1 LDGDSWLGLVLLV
14 GALVLLIFAA
24 AAEAGALS
32 LGWGR
37 VRLMAGR
44 GAVRSSFAHASS
56 RADAHSER
64 ETLLGSLALARSLAV
79 VAASALAFF
88 IVSRAAGSTWAAVG
102 IAVAGSLGLLA
113 LAEAVARALVHQS
126 PERWG
131 ARLSPLIRVFRLVFG
146 LPARGLV
153 VSGRALLRRRGAQG
167 HLEEAGNEDESLL
180 SLVEMGQANGGIEEE
195 ERAMIRGIIKLVGTA
210 AREIMVPRIDIVAVD
225 TEDTVEDVTALVM
238 ERGFSRIPLYEGTID
253 NVVGVLYA
261 KDFLRYLSR
270 GAHPPSLKD
279 IARPPIFIPE
289 SKKVDELLSEM
300 RASRVHMAIVV
311 DEYGGTAGL
320 VTIEDLLEEIVGEI
334 EDEYDRSEVTV
345 ERLGP
350 DEAILDARVSIDDLN
365 EIFGLAIEGEDFDT
379 VGGFVYHLLGRV
391 PTSGD
396 EVSADG
402 LHLRVLNVM
411 GRRIKKVRITR
422 RPASAEQ
429 ASHNSNESS

>member
-1 LDGDSWLGLVLLV
+1 LDSHSWLALVLLA

-24 AAEAGALS
+24 AAEAGAVS
-32 LGWGR
+32 LGWGH
-37 VRLMAGR
+37 VRLTPGR
-44 GAVRSSFAHASS
+44 GAARSSVAHAPT
-56 RADAHSER
+56 RADAHRER

-88 IVSRAAGSTWAAVG
+88 VVSRATGSTWAAVA

-113 LAEAVARALVHQS
+113 LAEAVARSLVHQS
-126 PERWG
+126 PEHWG
-131 ARLSPLIRVFRLVFG
+131 ARLSPLIRAFRLVFG
-146 LPARGLV
+146 LPARALV
-153 VSGRALLRRRGAQG
+153 VSGRVLLRRRGAHG
-167 HLEEAGNEDESLL
+167 HLEEASSEDDSLL
-180 SLVEMGQANGGIEEE
+180 TLVEMGQANGGIEAE

-225 TEDTVEDVTALVM
+225 TEDTVDDVMALVM
-238 ERGFSRIPLYEGTID
+238 ERGYSRIPLYEDTID

-279 IARPPIFIPE
+279 VARPPFFIPE

-334 EDEYDRSEVTV
+334 EDEYDRSEVTI

-365 EIFGLAIEGEDFDT
+365 ELFGLAVEGEDFDT

-391 PTSGD
+391 PTPGD
-396 EVSADG
+396 EVSTDG
-402 LHLRVLNVM
+402 LRLRVLNVL
-411 GRRIKKVRITR
+411 GRRIKKVRIVR
-422 RPASAEQ
+422 EPVSPEQ
-429 ASHNSNESS
+429 AASDPHERS

>member
-1 LDGDSWLGLVLLV
+1 LDSHSWLALILLA
-14 GALVLLIFAA
+14 GALVLLVFAA
-24 AAEAGALS
+24 AAEAGAVS

-37 VRLMAGR
+37 VRFTPARGAGR
-44 GAVRSSFAHASS
+44 SSLPHASQ
-56 RADAHSER
+56 AEAHRER

-79 VAASALAFF
+79 IVASALAFF
-88 IVSRAAGSTWAAVG
+88 IVSRATGSTWAAVA

-113 LAEAVARALVHQS
+113 LAEAVARSLVHQS

-131 ARLSPLIRVFRLVFG
+131 ARLSPLIRAFRIVFG
-146 LPARGLV
+146 LPARALV
-153 VSGRALLRRRGAQG
+153 LSGRALLRRRAAPGQQ
-167 HLEEAGNEDESLL
+167 EETGSEADSLL
-180 SLVEMGQANGGIEEE
+180 SLVEMGQANGGIEAE

-225 TEDTVEDVTALVM
+225 TEDTVDDVMALVM
-238 ERGFSRIPLYEGTID
+238 ERGYSRIPLYEGTID
-253 NVVGVLYA
+253 NVVGILYA
-261 KDFLRYLSR
+261 KDFLRYFSR
-270 GAHPPSLKD
+270 GAHPHSLKD
-279 IARPPIFIPE
+279 IARPPYFIPE

-300 RASRVHMAIVV
+300 RANRNHMAIVV

-334 EDEYDRSEVTV
+334 EDEYDRSEVTI

-365 EIFGLAIEGEDFDT
+365 EIFGLAVEGEDFDT

-391 PTSGD
+391 PTPGD

-402 LHLRVLNVM
+402 LRLRVLNVL
-411 GRRIKKVRITR
+411 GRRIKKVRIVR
-422 RPASAEQ
+422 EPASSEQ
-429 ASHNSNESS
+429 AASDSHEHS